1 MTNISI
7 STKNYNIRNI
17 RRISGDVTKVH
28 ADVLITAVNSAGMW
42 FGGIDGAIQN
52 VAGNY
57 FHKQIPLGSIQ
68 DLDVV
73 VAKGDH
79 FNHNGKFK
87 HVIFVVDDLKSKLRD
102 IIATGLEF
110 ADINEFTSVSI
121 PAIRTGV
128 MLGVVEKSLEE
139 VVSEW
144 IIGIKMYA
152 ADNMAE
158 SKDPNVQEIS
168 LVTYNN
174 PELETILHDA
184 LKREGFM

>member
-1 MTNISI
+1 MEQESV
-7 STKNYNIRNI
+7 SFKNYKIRNI
-17 RRISGDVTKVH
+17 RRISDDITKVH

-57 FHKQIPLGSIQ
+57 FHKQIPLGNIQ
-68 DLDVV
+68 DLGVV
-73 VAKGDH
+73 VAEGDH

-102 IIATGLEF
+102 VIAIGLEF

-128 MLGVVEKSLEE
+128 MLGIVEKDLTE
-139 VVSEW
+139 VVDEW
-144 IIGIKMYA
+144 IAGIKIYA
-152 ADNMAE
+152 NDNKE
-158 SKDPNVQEIS
+158 ENRVPNVQEIS